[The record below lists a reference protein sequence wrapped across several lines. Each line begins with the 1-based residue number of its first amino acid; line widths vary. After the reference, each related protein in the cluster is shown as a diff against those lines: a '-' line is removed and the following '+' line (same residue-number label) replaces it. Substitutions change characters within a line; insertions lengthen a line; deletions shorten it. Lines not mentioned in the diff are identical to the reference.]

1 MARLGEEGS
10 YFKELPSLLLKKR
23 DTMIQVLKE
32 AGLTPIVP
40 DGGYFLLADTAN
52 LGKFDIIQ
60 QYFIIKQQYLYL

>member
-32 AGLTPIVP
+32 IGLTPIIP
-40 DGGYFLLADTAN
+40 EGGYFLLADTAN
-52 LGKFDIIQ
+52 LGK
-60 QYFIIKQQYLYL
+60 